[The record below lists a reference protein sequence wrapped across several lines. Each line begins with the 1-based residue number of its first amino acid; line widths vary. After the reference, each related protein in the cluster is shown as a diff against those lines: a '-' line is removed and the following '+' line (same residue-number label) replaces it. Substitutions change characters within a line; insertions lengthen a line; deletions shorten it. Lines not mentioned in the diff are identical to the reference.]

1 MRATTKTVNPQIP
14 CTWIS
19 WSAYVPSPEDT
30 ENPRFA
36 LSRRGLVVGGAA
48 AAGAFLGGLATG
60 DVAGQSRAAAVAM
73 TATKDAREPFF
84 GQHQSGILT
93 GKQASGSFSAYT
105 LKPESTLESAR
116 RLMTLLT
123 DDAAR
128 LCKGEPALPD
138 NDPELAELGPARLTV
153 TFGFGPG
160 FFTKLG
166 LGGKMP
172 AGFADLPAYTIDQLE
187 PRWSGGD
194 LLIQVGSDDPI
205 VTSHAARQLLR
216 TARSF
221 TSARWVQH
229 GFMTSPGTGSGTSR
243 NLMGQVDG
251 TVNPRTTAEQVAQV
265 WASGSPAWFEGGT
278 CMVVRRI
285 AMNLETWDVLDEG
298 GKELA
303 MGRRLATGAPLTG
316 THEFDT
322 PDLSAKDASGK
333 TVIPNYAH
341 IRRAAATHEGE
352 KFLRRPW
359 NYDEGLLSDGSAD
372 AGLIF
377 AAYMANIEKQYLPVQ
392 QRLADLDLMNMWTT
406 PIGSA
411 VFALPPGTQ
420 PGGYIGEGLL
430 S

>member
-1 MRATTKTVNPQIP
+1 MPA
-14 CTWIS
+14 
-19 WSAYVPSPEDT
+19 PEDT
-30 ENPRFA
+30 QRPRFDI
-36 LSRRGLVVGGAA
+36 SRRGLVVGGAA
-48 AAGAFLGGLATG
+48 GVGAFLAGLSTGHLGASAQAETQHATST
-60 DVAGQSRAAAVAM
+60 Q
-73 TATKDAREPFF
+73 TAQEPFY
-84 GQHQSGILT
+84 GVHQSGILT
-93 GKQASGSFSAYT
+93 GTQASGIITAFT
-105 LKPESTLESAR
+105 LKPESTRESAR
-116 RLMTLLT
+116 RLMKLLT

-128 LCKGEPALPD
+128 LCQGEPALPD
-138 NDPELAELGPARLTV
+138 NDPELAKLGPARLTI

-166 LGGKMP
+166 LVGQMP
-172 AGFADLPAYTIDQLE
+172 AGFADLPSYTIDRLE

-194 LLIQVGSDDPI
+194 LLIQVGSDDPL
-205 VTSHAARQLLR
+205 VTSHAARQMHR

-221 TSARWVQH
+221 TTAHWVQH
-229 GFMTSPGTGSGTSR
+229 GFMKGQGTGTGTPR

-251 TVNPRTTAEQVAQV
+251 TVNPRTVAEQDAQV
-265 WASGSPAWFEGGT
+265 WATGSPAWFDGGT
-278 CMVVRRI
+278 CLVVRRI
-285 AMNLETWDVLDEG
+285 AMNLETWDQLDEG

-303 MGRRLATGAPLTG
+303 MGRRLASGAPLTG
-316 THEFDT
+316 TREFDT
-322 PDLSAKDASGK
+322 PDLTAKDSSGK

-359 NYDEGLLSDGSAD
+359 NYDEGLLPDGSAD

-406 PIGSA
+406 PVGSA

-420 PGGYIGEGLL
+420 PGGYIGESLL
-430 S
+430 A